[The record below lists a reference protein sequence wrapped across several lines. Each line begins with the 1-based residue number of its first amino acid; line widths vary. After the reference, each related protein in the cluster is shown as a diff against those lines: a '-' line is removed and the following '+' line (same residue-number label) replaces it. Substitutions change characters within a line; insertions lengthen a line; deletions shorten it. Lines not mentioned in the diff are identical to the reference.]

1 MDILLERILSLIP
14 RKENGDYVHGAIK
27 QFAESIGVKNGNL
40 VSDWI
45 AGRSV
50 SYRRYVYVI
59 SAKYNVSVEWLC
71 GETDIKEKA
80 ATQEGNGYS
89 DTVREIIDLVSPL
102 TEDQQKWI
110 LARLQDSLA
119 ALKALDGLR

>member
-1 MDILLERILSLIP
+1 MDIYFERIKPLFDESGMTV
-14 RKENGDYVHGAIK
+14 KEIAAAI
-27 QFAESIGVKNGNL
+27 GC
-40 VSDWI
+40 
-45 AGRSV
+45 
-50 SYRRYVYVI
+50 SYRDIYHWNKDGLKSYT
-59 SAKYNVSVEWLC
+59 KYLYKIAEVFNVNVEYLR

>member
-1 MDILLERILSLIP
+1 MDIVLERILSLIP

-45 AGRSV
+45 AGRST

-59 SAKYNVSVEWLC
+59 SAKYNVSVEWLR